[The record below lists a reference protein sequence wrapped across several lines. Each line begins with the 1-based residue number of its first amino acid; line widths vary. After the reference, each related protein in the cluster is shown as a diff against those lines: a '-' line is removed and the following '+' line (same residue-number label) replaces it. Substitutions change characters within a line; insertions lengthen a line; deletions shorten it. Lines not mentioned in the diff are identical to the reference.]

1 MTTEKTTFNG
11 NKYKIIVASDK
22 STGYIEISAVCK
34 SSGRRSCITNLNFVL
49 SELIEP
55 IMGAKFV
62 AQVEDSDICVKNE
75 KKHAKLVRYIS
86 RYFEEPIYGGLAYLE
101 DALDEDRKNGE
112 WEEVNDEV

>member
-1 MTTEKTTFNG
+1 MTTEKIIFNG
-11 NKYKIIVASDK
+11 NRYQIIVVSDE

-34 SSGRRSCITNLNFVL
+34 DSGRCSRITNLNCVL

-62 AQVEDSDICVKNE
+62 RKVEDSDICVENKE
-75 KKHAKLVRYIS
+75 KHAKLVRYI
-86 RYFEEPIYGGLAYLE
+86 RLQFEEPIYGRLAYLE
-101 DALDEDRKNGE
+101 DALDEDRENGE